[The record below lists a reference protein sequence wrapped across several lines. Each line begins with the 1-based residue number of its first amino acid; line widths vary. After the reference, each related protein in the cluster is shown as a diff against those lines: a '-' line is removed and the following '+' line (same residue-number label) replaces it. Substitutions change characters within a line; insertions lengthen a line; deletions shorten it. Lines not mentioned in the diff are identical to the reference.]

1 MSSSRRD
8 RWAPTHALL
17 RCLAVV
23 VLTAPVALLWRRPDL
38 VVLAT
43 PFAVVLAWSLA
54 TRPERLRGRALASP
68 AVDGSVYTGLC

>member
-43 PFAVVLAWSLA
+43 PFAVVLAWMRWASSQNGG
-54 TRPERLRGRALASP
+54 TRINLPHISHNSGLRRE
-68 AVDGSVYTGLC
+68 